1 MQLIDGVCT
10 VHAWENA
17 ADRGDKPVDTWPA
30 LFDAWFGELE
40 FVSVPAFRTE
50 LREDIQVDR
59 RIRILHHP
67 EAKDARAVS
76 IGDTMYQIV
85 RTFIGTDDESGERIM
100 DLSLR
105 RWADG

>member
-1 MQLIDGVCT
+1 MQLTDGVCT

-17 ADRGDKPVDTWPA
+17 ADPGGKPVDTWPA

-59 RIRILHHP
+59 RIRILLHP
-67 EAKDARAVS
+67 QSRDAKAVS
-76 IGDTMYQIV
+76 IGETLYEIV
-85 RTFIGTDDESGERIM
+85 RAFIGRDEDSGERIM

-105 RWADG
+105 RWDGG